1 MLNHNRAPKLVIFGT
16 AIALGLSACT
26 STSESTSSDST
37 TTTAP
42 TKPRYVGDDIPPKD
56 LATCKGKL
64 DGFKPGEPS
73 WGKNG
78 NIYEVT
84 RVSNGP
90 CASVYD
96 LSTLKDFGGLAVGD
110 EFIGGCTFDDKPA
123 RIHVLAPITTGN
135 TVGDVNLTEAG
146 LEQVR
151 AAKMPSCES
160 QGISDK
166 GFFTPK

>member
-16 AIALGLSACT
+16 ALALGLSACT
-26 STSESTSSDST
+26 AENGNGESTVASS
-37 TTTAP
+37 
-42 TKPRYVGDDIPPKD
+42 TKPSYVGDDIPPKD
-56 LATCKGKL
+56 LASCTGKL

-73 WGKNG
+73 WSKEG

-84 RVSNGP
+84 SVSEGP

-96 LSTLKDFGGLAVGD
+96 LATLKDFGGLAVGD

-123 RIHVLAPITTGN
+123 RIHVLAPITTGD

-146 LEQVR
+146 LEQVKV
-151 AAKMPSCES
+151 ADMPSCES
-160 QGISDK
+160 QGTPDK
-166 GFFTPK
+166 GFFIPS